1 MLLQMLPS
9 VINLAYIYSSFANKY
24 NGTYTNNSIVI
35 NVGVTMNVIKVFIII
50 TAIFFVYN

>member
-24 NGTYTNNSIVI
+24 NSTYTNNSIVI
-35 NVGVTMNVIKVFIII
+35 NVGVTMNVIKVLIII
-50 TAIFFVYN
+50 TTIFFVYN